1 MTEECPDC
9 PPEEGEPELTEAQK
23 IILNLNRAN
32 NAMIKRIEKATGGQV
47 DVSGE
52 RHEEFINRLVDWGIV
67 SREQMEQFNL
77 WWVDHLN
84 SKLMKLE
91 ADIRARQQQ
100 ALAEERAAAQQAQLA
115 ARQRQSPGLIVPGHL
130 RGQNGTGR
138 RGGGR

>member
-1 MTEECPDC
+1 MTDT
-9 PPEEGEPELTEAQK
+9 PEEKPELTEAQK

-32 NAMIKRIEKATGGQV
+32 NAMIRRIEKATGSQV

-52 RHEEFINRLVDWGIV
+52 RHEEFINRLVEWGIV

-100 ALAEERAAAQQAQLA
+100 ALAEERAAQQR
-115 ARQRQSPGLIVPGHL
+115 ARNATRRETPGLIVPGHL
-130 RGQNGTGR
+130 RGPNGTGR